1 MKFINLKIG
10 VLLMAV
16 LFVVSNAKANQ
27 SINLD
32 SGTSDAIVA
41 ITNMDDS
48 TNSSMSGDSSGVMAN
63 GGLAPLPVSK
73 RMNGV
78 YERKIYQ
85 EKQVIPYEHIREA
98 DVFYQKRIWRLIDVR
113 EKMNQAFKYPYHFP
127 NETFFDMI
135 HRAVLGGEVT
145 AFSDEDYI
153 NTMGIDKVKIIGAG
167 VDTVPVI
174 DPMTGEVTGYTPK
187 VRDLDY
193 NKINQFRLK
202 EDWIFDEETSTMQV
216 RILGIAPVLDMEVGG
231 QVVKVPMY
239 WVYYPDMRKVFA
251 RKEIFNPKN
260 DAIRMTW
267 EDIME
272 FRYFSSYII
281 KESNVYDRT
290 ISGYSNGIDALL
302 EGERVKNEIFNFEH
316 DLWSY

>member
-1 MKFINLKIG
+1 MKLINLKIS
-10 VLLMAV
+10 VLLVVA
-16 LFVVSNAKANQ
+16 LFTFSNVNASK

-32 SGTSDAIVA
+32 SGASDAVVA
-41 ITNMDDS
+41 LQNMDDS
-48 TNSSMSGDSSGVMAN
+48 TNSSMSGDSSGALAN

-78 YERKIYQ
+78 FERKIYQ

-98 DVFYQKRIWRLIDVR
+98 DVFWQKRIWRLIDVR

-145 AFSDEDYI
+145 AFEDEDYI
-153 NTMGIDKVKIIGAG
+153 KTLGIDKIKVIGAG

-187 VRDLDY
+187 VRELDY

-216 RILGIAPVLDMEVGG
+216 RILGIAPILDMEVGG

-239 WVYYPDMRKVFA
+239 WVYYPDMRKIFA

-281 KESNVYDRT
+281 KESNVYDRS
-290 ISGYSNGIDALL
+290 ISGYANGIDALL
-302 EGERVKNEIFNFEH
+302 EGERVKTEIFNFEH

>member
-1 MKFINLKIG
+1 
-10 VLLMAV
+10 VLLVVA
-16 LFVVSNAKANQ
+16 LFTFSNVNANK

-32 SGTSDAIVA
+32 SGASDAVVA
-41 ITNMDDS
+41 FANMDDS
-48 TNSSMSGDSSGVMAN
+48 TNSSMSGDSSGALAN

-78 YERKIYQ
+78 FERKIYQ

-98 DVFYQKRIWRLIDVR
+98 DVFWQKRIWRLIDVR

-145 AFSDEDYI
+145 AFEDEDYI
-153 NTMGIDKVKIIGAG
+153 KTLGIDKIKVIGAG

-187 VRDLDY
+187 VRELDY

-216 RILGIAPVLDMEVGG
+216 RILGIAPILDMEVGG

-239 WVYYPDMRKVFA
+239 WVYYPDMRKIFA

-281 KESNVYDRT
+281 KESNVYDRS
-290 ISGYSNGIDALL
+290 ISGYANGIDALL
-302 EGERVKNEIFNFEH
+302 EGERVKTEIFNFEH